1 MNPNFIVNP
10 YASKRNI
17 WNFLPEQ
24 NVGLS
29 PFNFFSLLNESSSK
43 MMKNAFYFPSKALF
57 GFEIFSFFVLTF
69 GSVEKRLQKK
79 VMINFQIYDVTG
91 WTKNNNN
98 VNIARY
104 SRSKG
109 NQIINLVS

>member
-1 MNPNFIVNP
+1 
-10 YASKRNI
+10 
-17 WNFLPEQ
+17 
-24 NVGLS
+24 
-29 PFNFFSLLNESSSK
+29 

-57 GFEIFSFFVLTF
+57 GLEIFSFFVLTF

-91 WTKNNNN
+91 WTKNNN

>member
-1 MNPNFIVNP
+1 
-10 YASKRNI
+10 
-17 WNFLPEQ
+17 
-24 NVGLS
+24 
-29 PFNFFSLLNESSSK
+29 

-98 VNIARY
+98 LNIARY

>member
-1 MNPNFIVNP
+1 
-10 YASKRNI
+10 
-17 WNFLPEQ
+17 
-24 NVGLS
+24 
-29 PFNFFSLLNESSSK
+29 
-43 MMKNAFYFPSKALF
+43 MMKNAFYFPSKPLF
-57 GFEIFSFFVLTF
+57 GLEIFSFVVLTF

-98 VNIARY
+98 INIAQY